1 MHSLLT
7 DDDDPPGVARA
18 QIDTGAFATVTDQ
31 LHLLHGYQEFGPTNP
46 CPIRLM
52 PATQGSDTIPK
63 GFGYLVVPSNPHGGH
78 VAVRAFYHPDL
89 RTTVIDERDFVKASG
104 YDPADFKGD
113 TLHKDHDAGVFRF
126 TAYHRLRS
134 AQNVT
139 VEGIL
144 RHGKCYTLPL
154 IGPDLPADH
163 PMASIST
170 SSAYAAATDPE
181 FAEECRLA
189 TLEAVAAYRAEQR
202 HELREQLRTLPKMWH
217 NIPFEQLMEQ
227 NIPLQ
232 SLRSQTE
239 RLLWHQRLGHPGDH
253 LLHKA
258 HEFVK
263 GVPSFKHA
271 DPVLEQ
277 CPTCI
282 QAKQKKEPAS
292 QNSTRTATEKYQG
305 FSIDFGFAGVQSKN
319 EDRREDYAGFYGET
333 SWILVADHATR
344 RLFGDTRFSKA
355 SPIEWLD
362 RFLRT
367 HSPDCD
373 NKYVC
378 LDQGGELYKNPKV
391 RELFNK
397 YDYKIRVTGAD
408 ASNQNGPVE
417 RAHGTVAAAVRAL
430 LHGAGLGIKF
440 WPFAFHH
447 YLRLYNA
454 LPHAGDVAS
463 PLELTTG
470 EKDDLTHFR
479 TFGCRVWVRPP
490 GRRRAKLRPNSR
502 KGIFLGYIPNTTANI
517 VWFDEATQRIKI
529 AKHARFDE
537 GLNDLP
543 INEVPPNVQHLMRSE
558 FGQPIPADPDE
569 SSMPQFNFFLNPF
582 ADTWSKSLP
591 VVCQQQNYGLILEN
605 DSLMNRVFVKKI
617 NPRSSFHKAFPS
629 KGNKLRGAFITHINN
644 IPVFT
649 QDDAVR
655 VFLQL
660 RKDGVQHIHLDFA
673 REEKLN
679 AADRRRAE
687 REHHFDAN
695 PYREMDDDEHTP
707 VLSVDCLRAIAAIR
721 YPDLD
726 FSTDVISS
734 EEITIACNAIQA
746 ATTPEEHALG
756 KFTRRKLKKLS
767 TWPLWQ
773 AGEFKQ
779 LDHFH
784 SLGMFGK
791 PIPRPKGA
799 IVLRPHWQYHIKRDG
814 TRRSRN
820 CCDGSPRAA
829 PALHGIASTYSS
841 SVDQPIQRLFFSLA
855 SACNFLVFGGDAQD
869 AFAHSPPPEHPTFI
883 SLDNAYIEWYKE
895 RFGVDLDRSLVLP
908 VLHAHQGHPE
918 SGRLWEQHIDKIL
931 ASPELGFRS
940 TTHARNIYR
949 AVIDGH
955 PVLLLRQVDDFA
967 IACEHEET
975 AKKICAIIGSKLQL
989 PSEKDPP
996 FKYLGLLKEFN
1007 GIDIQQGADGIHISC
1022 TSYIER
1028 VMKSHGWD
1036 TPPVTSNR
1044 EKKSP
1049 IPEDSIDRLHAEPG
1063 FDDST
1068 AEHQNLVSEFGFR
1081 YRTLLGELLYTYVTC
1096 RLDVGY
1102 ALVLLSKYSHAPGR
1116 LHFRLLKDCAKYLR
1130 DTRHWGLQFYRP
1142 SPRSDLPPSN
1152 FAHLHEDPTLPVFP
1166 GIASPFTLEAYVDA
1180 AHANDLK
1187 TRRSTTG
1194 YAIHLCGAAIAYRTK
1209 TQSVTATS
1217 STEAEFIAAVSTA
1230 KTVKYLR
1237 SVLYELGF
1245 KQHAP
1250 TIIREDNASA
1260 INMVNAPSP
1269 TERSRHIDIQ
1279 HFAIQDWKRSKQII
1293 LQHIPGIL
1301 NPADDLTKPLGW
1313 VLHSRHGRRNMGHF
1327 LPAYRAASTG
1337 CDPALSGSGEG
1348 VVLGTIAP
1356 DRESH

>member
-1 MHSLLT
+1 M
-7 DDDDPPGVARA
+7 
-18 QIDTGAFATVTDQ
+18 
-31 LHLLHGYQEFGPTNP
+31 LHDYVPFGPKHP
-46 CPIRLM
+46 CPIRLL
-52 PATQGSDTIPK
+52 PATNGSDTVPL
-63 GFGYLVVPSNPHGGH
+63 GYGYLLVPSDTYDNY
-78 VAVRAFYHPDL
+78 VAVRAFYHPSL

-104 YDPADFKGD
+104 YNPSDFTGD

-126 TAYHRLRS
+126 TAYHRLR
-134 AQNVT
+134 ANQNLT
-139 VEGIL
+139 IHGIL

-154 IGPDLPADH
+154 IPPDLPVDH
-163 PMASIST
+163 PNASLST
-170 SSAYAAATDPE
+170 SSAYAVANDADFAA
-181 FAEECRLA
+181 ECRLA
-189 TLEAVAAYRAEQR
+189 TLVTIAAHRQEQLKI
-202 HELREQLRTLPKMWH
+202 LREELSSVPMMYH
-217 NIPFEQLMEQ
+217 DIPFQEMIEKNLPIQT
-227 NIPLQ
+227 
-232 SLRSQTE
+232 LRAQTE

-253 LLHKA
+253 SLHKA
-258 HEFVK
+258 HQFAK
-263 GVPSFKHA
+263 GIPQFKHA

-282 QAKQKKEPAS
+282 QAKQRKEPAG
-292 QNSTRTATEKYQG
+292 QHSTRTATEKYQG
-305 FSIDFGFAGVQSKN
+305 LSIDFGFAGVQSKN

-333 SWILVADHATR
+333 SWILIADHATK

-362 RFLRT
+362 RFLRM
-367 HSPDCD
+367 HSPNCPD
-373 NKYVC
+373 KYVC
-378 LDQGGELYKNPKV
+378 LDQGGELYKNPLV
-391 RELFNK
+391 RELFHK
-397 YDYKIRVTGAD
+397 YDYTIRPTGAD

-454 LPHAGDVAS
+454 LPHAGQTAS

-470 EKDDLTHFR
+470 KQDDLTHFR

-517 VWFDEATQRIKI
+517 VWFDEETQRIKI

-543 INEVPPNVQHLMRSE
+543 IAEIPPNVQHLQRSE
-558 FGQPIPADPDE
+558 FGQPIPADREE
-569 SSMPQFNFFLNPF
+569 SSMPQFNFFLDPL

-591 VVCQQQNYGLILEN
+591 VTCQQQNYGLILEN
-605 DSLMNRVFVKKI
+605 DSLMNRVFVSKI
-617 NPRSSFHKAFPS
+617 NPRSTFHSAFPS
-629 KGNKLRGAFITHINN
+629 KGNKLRGAYITHINGHS
-644 IPVFT
+644 VFT
-649 QDDAVR
+649 KDDAVR
-655 VFLQL
+655 VLLQL
-660 RKDGVQHIHLDFA
+660 RKDGVTQVHIDYA
-673 REEKLN
+673 REDKLTT
-679 AADRRRAE
+679 AQRRRAE
-687 REHHFDAN
+687 REHNFDAN
-695 PYREMDDDEHTP
+695 PFRETNDDEHTP
-707 VLSVDCLRAIAAIR
+707 ELTVDSLRAIASIR

-726 FSTDVISS
+726 FSDDVLTA
-734 EEITIACNAIQA
+734 EELNIACNAIQA

-756 KFTRRKLKKLS
+756 KFTRRKLRKLS

-784 SLGMFGK
+784 SLGMFGEA
-791 PIPRPKGA
+791 IPRPRGA

-829 PALHGIASTYSS
+829 PLLHGIASTYSS
-841 SVDQPIQRLFFSLA
+841 SVDQPIQRLFFALA
-855 SACNFLVFGGDAQD
+855 AACNFLVFGGDAQD

-883 SLDNAYIEWYKE
+883 SLDDAYIEWYKE
-895 RFGVDLDRSLVLP
+895 RFGKTLDRSYVLP

-918 SGRLWEQHIDKIL
+918 SGRLWEQHIDSIL
-931 ASPELGFRS
+931 ASPELGFKS

-949 AVIDGH
+949 AVINGH
-955 PVLLLRQVDDFA
+955 PILLLRQVDDFA
-967 IACEHEET
+967 IACEHEDT
-975 AKKICAIIGSKLQL
+975 AKHICSILGTKLQL
-989 PSEKDPP
+989 PNETEPP

-1007 GIDIQQGADGIHISC
+1007 GIDIHQTNDGILLSC
-1022 TSYIER
+1022 TSYLER
-1028 VMKSHGWD
+1028 VMKSHRWD
-1036 TPPVTSNR
+1036 TPPLTSHR

-1049 IPEDSIDRLHAEPG
+1049 IPEDSIERLHLEQG
-1063 FDDST
+1063 YDDT
-1068 AEHQNLVSEFGFR
+1068 TTEHQDLVQEFGFK
-1081 YRTLLGELLYTYVTC
+1081 YRTLLGELLYAYTTC
-1096 RLDVGY
+1096 RLDAGY

-1116 LHFRLLKDCAKYLR
+1116 LHFRFLKDCAKYLR

-1142 SPRSDLPPSN
+1142 QPRTDLSPSTSTFTIISADPSLPAFPSN
-1152 FAHLHEDPTLPVFP
+1152 DDPFR
-1166 GIASPFTLEAYVDA
+1166 LEAFVDA

-1194 YAIHLCGAAIAYRTK
+1194 YTIQLCGAAIAYRTK

-1217 STEAEFIAAVSTA
+1217 STEAEFIAAVTTA

-1245 KQHAP
+1245 KQSQP
-1250 TIIREDNASA
+1250 TVIREDNASA

-1293 LQHIPGIL
+1293 LEHIPGII

-1313 VLHSRHGRRNMGHF
+1313 VLHSRHCRRNMGHF
-1327 LPAYRAASTG
+1327 LPAYRASTA

-1348 VVLGTIAP
+1348 VVLGNIAP
-1356 DRESH
+1356 DGESH